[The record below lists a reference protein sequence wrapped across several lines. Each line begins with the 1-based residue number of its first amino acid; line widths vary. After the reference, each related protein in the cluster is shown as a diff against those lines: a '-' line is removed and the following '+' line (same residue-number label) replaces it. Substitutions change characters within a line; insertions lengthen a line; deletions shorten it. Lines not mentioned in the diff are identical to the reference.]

1 MDSDQERL
9 LESAPRAATGCAVEV
24 MGDEVVV
31 YDPASDHVHY
41 LSDTAA
47 VIWQLCDGRRTVDEI
62 VELLREAYPDSS
74 DKIPQDVKATVASM
88 IESHLLA
95 V

>member
-1 MDSDQERL
+1 MDNQ
-9 LESAPRAATGCAVEV
+9 APLTASTPRPASGCAIEV

-31 YDPASDHVHY
+31 YNPASDHVHY

-47 VIWQLCDGRRTVDEI
+47 VIWQLCDGTRTVDEI
-62 VELLREAYPDSS
+62 VELLRGAYPDSIDEIS
-74 DKIPQDVKATVASM
+74 QDVNTTIASM
-88 IESHLLA
+88 LESELLA